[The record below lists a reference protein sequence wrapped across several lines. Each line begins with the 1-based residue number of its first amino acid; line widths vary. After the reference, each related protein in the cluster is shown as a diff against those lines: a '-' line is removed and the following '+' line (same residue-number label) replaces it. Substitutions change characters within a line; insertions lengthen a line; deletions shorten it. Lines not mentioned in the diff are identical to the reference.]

1 MDCRWESHLDRA
13 LLDDLEMVLQIPI
26 PEIPFSLDD
35 KYVIT
40 LLMSSPKID
49 SRGLDIAD
57 YLLSHGGHGDPEVLN
72 TLLEQSKSAWTVGER
87 LGHPG
92 LIRRVP
98 EGVQIAAD
106 QAMETTGVAG
116 IRLAQA
122 WEALS
127 TYHSRQRRHR
137 STALKPREAAM

>member
-26 PEIPFSLDD
+26 PELPFSLDD